1 MGSPEVGKKR
11 IRVQSILSGDQLC
24 EVEVSPRWDGARLK
38 CEVETLTGVP
48 KTRQRLLHG
57 VTEIADDARVLNH
70 LVDDAKEAPCCG
82 EATSSLSELSTIG
95 LLKVDWVTSLSSIF
109 HEIQNVSSAFDLSSR
124 KANTSRLLGGEWK
137 KSCECPQLES
147 VEGTPDYIVAVKI
160 EIAETWKS
168 TSAWGQIVLFTAC
181 GFPRYVKYPCRCPDL
196 VLESQGE
203 PRLLAIVSNH
213 DDDNQHLSRCG
224 LSCTDYD
231 LPTGVEISI
240 VLVVAGDS
248 GAVFIDGEEVVREQV
263 GNRESHSCL

>member
-57 VTEIADDARVLNH
+57 VTEIANDARVLNH

-124 KANTSRLLGGEWK
+124 KANTSRLLGGE
-137 KSCECPQLES
+137 
-147 VEGTPDYIVAVKI
+147 
-160 EIAETWKS
+160 
-168 TSAWGQIVLFTAC
+168 
-181 GFPRYVKYPCRCPDL
+181 
-196 VLESQGE
+196 
-203 PRLLAIVSNH
+203 
-213 DDDNQHLSRCG
+213 
-224 LSCTDYD
+224 
-231 LPTGVEISI
+231 
-240 VLVVAGDS
+240 
-248 GAVFIDGEEVVREQV
+248 
-263 GNRESHSCL
+263 